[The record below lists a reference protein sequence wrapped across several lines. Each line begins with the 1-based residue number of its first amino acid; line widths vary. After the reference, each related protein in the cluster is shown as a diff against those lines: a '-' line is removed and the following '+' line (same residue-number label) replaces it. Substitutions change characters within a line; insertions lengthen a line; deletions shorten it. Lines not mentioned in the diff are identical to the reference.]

1 MSSPQSQQ
9 QLPMHAASYPPGQ
22 DYQHPPQGQLGQPS
36 NTQQPMSNAQ
46 LGDQYRSALFAQC
59 AQGNHQPETK
69 YGVCGIITAVV
80 CFPCGLICLF
90 SDTEKKCSRC
100 GITLG

>member
-1 MSSPQSQQ
+1 MSSPPPQQ
-9 QLPMHAASYPPGQ
+9 PSPAYTSPY
-22 DYQHPPQGQLGQPS
+22 PPQGQSYPQDQPV
-36 NTQQPMSNAQ
+36 NTQPPPMSNAQ

-59 AQGNHQPETK
+59 AQGIHQPETK

-100 GITLG
+100 GVIL